1 MGGFAASEIPLLSSF
16 LYLFGE
22 TGASRTALDFGVKR
36 AGLGRRPTRTEDS
49 VRRGV

>member
-1 MGGFAASEIPLLSSF
+1 VGGSAASEIPLLSSF

-22 TGASRTALDFGVKR
+22 AGPCFGTPFWNEA
-36 AGLGRRPTRTEDS
+36 AGLGPAVTRTEDS